1 MAKTVST
8 SETSA
13 GALATELRDAQ
24 LLPPHVWREPSGRLR
39 RSALAG
45 LWLGALAGCVSLV
58 LNVVGSVF
66 WPVVSGESQH
76 PLRLIQV
83 YLTFPLGEDALTLN
97 SGLLLGLGCLLYLAT
112 GMVYGL
118 LFELAL
124 AYILPNAD
132 LRARL
137 AACSLLALA
146 VWAMSFYGLIMW
158 LQPLVLGGRWIIDL
172 IPWWVAVLTH
182 LAFGWTMALLYPL
195 GRRCERQRLVNA

>member
-8 SETSA
+8 SERSA
-13 GALATELRDAQ
+13 GALANELRDAQ
-24 LLPPHVWREPSGRLR
+24 LLPPHVWREPGGRLR